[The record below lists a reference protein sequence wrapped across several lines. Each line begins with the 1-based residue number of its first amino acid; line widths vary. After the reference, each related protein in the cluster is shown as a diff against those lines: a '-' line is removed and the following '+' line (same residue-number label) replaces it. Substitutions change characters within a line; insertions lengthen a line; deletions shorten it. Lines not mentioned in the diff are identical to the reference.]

1 MFKRNVLV
9 VLIFVLVVATV
20 FYFVKF
26 DTFSE
31 SNPYNSEVI
40 RVDNGFGY
48 QIHYN
53 SKLLIKQEYIPEI
66 QSNKTFCSVAD
77 ATKVAD
83 LVCQKLYKKE
93 NPKITMDNLN
103 QLNIN
108 LNCNN

>member
-1 MFKRNVLV
+1 MFKRKVLV
-9 VLIFVLVVATV
+9 VLILVLVTATV

-26 DTFSE
+26 DAFSE
-31 SNPYNSEVI
+31 SNPYNSEII

-48 QIHYN
+48 QINYN

-66 QSNKTFCSVAD
+66 QLNKTFCTKQEAE
-77 ATKVAD
+77 KVAQ
-83 LVCQKLYKKE
+83 LVCEKLYKKE
-93 NPKITMDNLN
+93 NPKITLQNLN